1 MEMTVYLIKLRIVK
15 ITVVVTVDVDVCSV
29 GGGGSTAPGEWSIP
43 ANAETVSIRLS
54 ARIAPLLR
62 NVFIVWSSEVIRNFC
77 INKQTGDTKFSNQP
91 RTEPTLKMLL
101 AYARLAGGQLAQI
114 VDDEDL
120 TLQI

>member
-1 MEMTVYLIKLRIVK
+1 MTVYLIKLRIVK

-77 INKQTGDTKFSNQP
+77 INKQTGDTKFLINLELSQHS
-91 RTEPTLKMLL
+91 RCYLL
-101 AYARLAGGQLAQI
+101 MRALLGVNWHRLLMMK
-114 VDDEDL
+114 
-120 TLQI
+120 T